1 MNAHQEIAD
10 YRGWPVTHCGP
21 TKTEFLYP
29 ASDGAFVLVQLAERL
44 ACEIDRLE
52 RRVEQLTQANTL
64 LRTIIENQRDRLR
77 EMDSVDRRELK
88 DVSTGRGLDFP
99 R

>member
-1 MNAHQEIAD
+1 MNAHQEIAA
-10 YRGWPVTHCGP
+10 YRGWPVTNYGI
-21 TKTEFLYP
+21 TKTEFLYS
-29 ASDGAFVLVQLAERL
+29 ASDGAFVTVQLAERL
-44 ACEIDRLE
+44 ACETDRLE

-77 EMDSVDRRELK
+77 EIDSVDWRELK

>member
-1 MNAHQEIAD
+1 MNAHQEIAA
-10 YRGWPVTHCGP
+10 YRGWPVTNYGI
-21 TKTEFLYP
+21 TKTEFLYT
-29 ASDGAFVLVQLAERL
+29 ASDGAFVMVQLAERL

-52 RRVEQLTQANTL
+52 RRVEQLNQANTL

-77 EMDSVDRRELK
+77 EMDSVDWRELK

-99 R
+99 G

>member
-10 YRGWPVTHCGP
+10 YRGWPVTNYGP
-21 TKTEFLYP
+21 TKTESLYT
-29 ASDGAFVLVQLAERL
+29 ASDGAFVQVQLAERL

-52 RRVEQLTQANTL
+52 RRVEQLTKANTL

-77 EMDSVDRRELK
+77 EMDSVDWRELK